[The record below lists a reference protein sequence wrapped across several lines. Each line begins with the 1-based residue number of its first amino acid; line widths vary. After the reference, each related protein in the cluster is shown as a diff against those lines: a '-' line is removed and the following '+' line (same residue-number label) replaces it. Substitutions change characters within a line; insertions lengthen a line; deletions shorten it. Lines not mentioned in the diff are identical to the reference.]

1 MDKSLFQPVDRELLL
16 RLLRTPT
23 VGPLETA
30 PDDQPP
36 LLWEAQRD
44 FTVAAEAIGMNVVHH
59 ASPLPETALRE
70 DVPVTVRKSAK
81 DSTFLAQQPSLVL
94 RLGPDL
100 PAESS
105 VMFNVH
111 LDTVSGL
118 EPVDFDGA
126 RFTGRGAI
134 DAKGPAVALLAGVRD
149 ARANNASIGRDVGV
163 LIQVVSGEE
172 GGAMGTFGTRPL
184 VESGFYGRLNIFCE
198 PTGLRYLP
206 RATASM
212 TACLRVEGDDA
223 IDDHPDAGHN
233 ATVLLGFLVQHLAKT
248 LDSGGRSGR
257 TCLAGVH
264 TGTLHNRVYGRGRL
278 LLNLSYA
285 SSTEGAELEKSLA
298 DAVDTGIRAFA
309 HHFADTREFAR
320 TARDAAGITRLEWHK
335 RGLPSL
341 NNSDPWAQALLAD
354 AGVARWPD
362 DEPAFTCD
370 AIWMDGIPETFTAV
384 LGPGSL
390 DANNAHAQGEFAPLA
405 DLEGFASTVSRL
417 LTRFAND
424 ARESFGPRY
433 SGRKTRGPS
442 AQTESSDD
450 GTAH

>member
-1 MDKSLFQPVDRELLL
+1 MDKALFQPTDCELLL

-30 PDDQPP
+30 PGDEPP
-36 LLWEAQRD
+36 LLWEAQHD
-44 FTVAAEAIGMNVVHH
+44 FALAAEAIGMHVVHH
-59 ASPLPETALRE
+59 ASPPLETALRD
-70 DVPVTVRKSAK
+70 DVPDAVRDSAEQPG
-81 DSTFLAQQPSLVL
+81 FLAQQPSLVL

-100 PAESS
+100 PPEST

-118 EPVDFDGA
+118 EPVDFDGV

-149 ARANNASIGRDVGV
+149 ALTTNTSIGREVGV

-198 PTGLRYLP
+198 PTGLLYLP

-212 TACLRVEGDDA
+212 TACLSVEGDDA

-233 ATVLLGFLVQHLAKT
+233 ATVLLGFLAQHLAKT
-248 LDSGGRSGR
+248 LDSGARSGR
-257 TCLAGVH
+257 TCLAGMQ
-264 TGTLHNRVYGRGRL
+264 TGILHNRVYGRGRL

-285 SSTEGAELEKSLA
+285 SSAEGAELEKSVA
-298 DAVDTGIRAFA
+298 EAIDAGLRAFA
-309 HHFADTREFAR
+309 DHFAGTREFAR
-320 TARDAAGITRLEWHK
+320 TAKDAAEITRLEWHK

-341 NNSDPWAQALLAD
+341 NNFDPWAQALMAD

-362 DEPAFTCD
+362 EEPAFTCD
-370 AIWMDGIPETFTAV
+370 AIWMEGVPETFTVV

-390 DANNAHAQGEFAPLA
+390 DTNNAHAQGEFARLA
-405 DLEGFASTVSRL
+405 ELEAFASTVSRL
-417 LTRFAND
+417 LTGFA
-424 ARESFGPRY
+424 RGPFGPV
-433 SGRKTRGPS
+433 
-442 AQTESSDD
+442 
-450 GTAH
+450 